1 MKHRFCAAA
10 LAAVLLLSAAPLS
23 PAASAAFSDAEG
35 TWAAEVIEKAEGYGL
50 MNGYPDGT
58 FGVGKELTR
67 GEFVAVLCRMFGW
80 DAASPGAPSF
90 SDCPASHWA
99 YSYVETAL
107 AHGVMDAGGAFR
119 PEDYISREEMAVM
132 LVRALGYG
140 TLAQS
145 LSGLELPF
153 DDITDNRGYIAIAY
167 DIGMITGVAGA
178 GGQLK
183 FLPRDSATREEAA
196 AMLVRVY
203 ERYTSKLDWLHGFYA
218 FSSYSQIDL
227 TASMDAVSVGWA
239 RMEYDPAA
247 GPVLNS
253 SRTNGNDW
261 VRPDDPTP
269 ATDYWDARSLPY
281 NLNVYASAGDS
292 IPLPD
297 GTTTSTVAAVTGTPE
312 VRAQAVAALAA
323 ASADY
328 AGLTIDFEGLKG
340 DTIKL
345 NYVTFLKELD
355 AVLPQGKTLYVCVQP
370 DTWYTGFDYRGIG
383 EAADKVILMAHD
395 YQWTSVPDSYVGT
408 TNTDSP
414 VTPFASVYEALRDL
428 YRPGHRRG
436 RPEQAGPADLLWLG
450 GLPRGRR
457 GPPAG
462 DHYLP
467 PRPLHPGPAPGPA
480 RHSGGLLGGIPQ
492 SLRPLHYRGRQ
503 PLQGLVRERAKR
515 AGQGGAGPDVR
526 HHRSLP
532 VAHRQH
538 SGGRYLR
545 RVERPADPA
554 LTRLPST

>member
-153 DDITDNRGYIAIAY
+153 DDVTDNRGYVAIAY

-312 VRAQAVAALAA
+312 VRAQAVAALTA

-355 AVLPQGKTLYVCVQP
+355 AALPQGKTLYVCVQP

-395 YQWTSVPDSYVGT
+395 YRPPVSSLKVG
-408 TNTDSP
+408 SIP
-414 VTPFASVYEALRDL
+414 SESFALTPFSKIYAALVEITDPLTGVQDKSKLALAFSMDTTGFRIDENGRVL
-428 YRPGHRRG
+428 ESKYYRPTMETLSQRLAQSDTTVTYSQTARNPYAIYTDESGARYQVWFEDAQSIADKIDLAQMFGITGFSFWRLG
-436 RPEQAGPADLLWLG
+436 NIPTYSNYNLWTAVQA
-450 GLPRGRR
+450 
-457 GPPAG
+457 
-462 DHYLP
+462 
-467 PRPLHPGPAPGPA
+467 
-480 RHSGGLLGGIPQ
+480 
-492 SLRPLHYRGRQ
+492 
-503 PLQGLVRERAKR
+503 
-515 AGQGGAGPDVR
+515 
-526 HHRSLP
+526 
-532 VAHRQH
+532 
-538 SGGRYLR
+538 
-545 RVERPADPA
+545 ERP
-554 LTRLPST
+554 

>member
-153 DDITDNRGYIAIAY
+153 DDVTDNRGYVAIAY

-281 NLNVYASAGDS
+281 NLNVYASADDS

-312 VRAQAVAALAA
+312 ARAQAVAALTA
-323 ASADY
+323 ASA
-328 AGLTIDFEGLKG
+328 AAMALH
-340 DTIKL
+340 
-345 NYVTFLKELD
+345 
-355 AVLPQGKTLYVCVQP
+355 
-370 DTWYTGFDYRGIG
+370 RGIG
-383 EAADKVILMAHD
+383 RPFPTGRFQVVPTAPMSSSTTLKNSRAMRWVCWRAAPISSAYSTVCRMDK
-395 YQWTSVPDSYVGT
+395 S
-408 TNTDSP
+408 
-414 VTPFASVYEALRDL
+414 ASVCEISSKIA
-428 YRPGHRRG
+428 
-436 RPEQAGPADLLWLG
+436 AGSG
-450 GLPRGRR
+450 R
-457 GPPAG
+457 GPPSARSSSNTAAAMISTG
-462 DHYLP
+462 WSRV
-467 PRPLHPGPAPGPA
+467 PRETWKEPIRRSRSISCQTSQTRRSTAPKVPSMPG
-480 RHSGGLLGGIPQ
+480 R
-492 SLRPLHYRGRQ
+492 RT
-503 PLQGLVRERAKR
+503 ER
-515 AGQGGAGPDVR
+515 
-526 HHRSLP
+526 
-532 VAHRQH
+532 
-538 SGGRYLR
+538 
-545 RVERPADPA
+545 
-554 LTRLPST
+554 